1 MSDPGLL
8 DLLAPPR
15 CALCR
20 SPGELLCGACM
31 RALPLIA
38 GHRCERCGA
47 AAQRP
52 VAACAACRGR
62 RLGYDRALAA
72 LEYEG
77 TARDL
82 VHAFKDGGLRS
93 LAAPA
98 AALMALVVERPDAD
112 LITWVPA
119 DPLRQAIR
127 GYHPPRLL
135 VLALAAHW
143 QLEARPLIRGPLH
156 RRPQRGLSRA
166 QRRANVRHAF
176 SSRPVAGRSLV
187 LVDDV
192 MTTGATI
199 SAAARSLRAAGA
211 TWVVA
216 VTLARAD
223 AR

>member
-1 MSDPGLL
+1 
-8 DLLAPPR
+8 
-15 CALCR
+15 
-20 SPGELLCGACM
+20 M

-38 GHRCERCGA
+38 GHRCDRCGGA
-47 AAQRP
+47 AHRP
-52 VAACAACRGR
+52 VSACAACRGR
-62 RLGYDRALAA
+62 RLGYDRAVAA
-72 LEYEG
+72 LEYSG

-98 AALMALVVERPDAD
+98 AALIALVVERPDAD
-112 LITWVPA
+112 LVTWVPA

-135 VLALAAHW
+135 AGALARAW
-143 QLEARPLIRGPLH
+143 GLDARPLLRGPFH

-166 QRRANVRHAF
+166 ERRANVRDAF
-176 SSRPVAGRSLV
+176 VSHPVNGRALV

-199 SAAARSLRAAGA
+199 SAAARSLRRGGA
-211 TWVVA
+211 ISVLAVA
-216 VTLARAD
+216 LARAD
-223 AR
+223 GR

>member
-1 MSDPGLL
+1 MPISHAL

-20 SPGELLCGACM
+20 GPGALLCGPCL
-31 RALPLIA
+31 RALPIIG

-47 AAQRP
+47 ASQRP
-52 VAACAACRGR
+52 VSACSACRGR
-62 RLGYDRALAA
+62 RLGYDRAVAA
-72 LEYEG
+72 LEYTG
-77 TARDL
+77 AARDL

-98 AALMALVVERPDAD
+98 AALIRLVIDPPDAALV
-112 LITWVPA
+112 TWVPA

-127 GYHPPRLL
+127 GYHPPQLL
-135 VLALAAHW
+135 AQSLAEGWGMEAA
-143 QLEARPLIRGPLH
+143 PLLRGPLH

-176 SSRPVAGRSLV
+176 VSEPLAGGSVV

-192 MTTGATI
+192 RTTGATI
-199 SAAARSLRAAGA
+199 SAAAQALRRSGCDDVL
-211 TWVVA
+211 A

-223 AR
+223 SA

>member
-1 MSDPGLL
+1 MVSPL

-15 CALCR
+15 CALCL
-20 SPGELLCGACM
+20 SSGALLCGPCL
-31 RALPLIA
+31 RGLPLIA
-38 GHRCERCGA
+38 GHRCRRCGA
-47 AAQRP
+47 VAQRP
-52 VAACAACRGR
+52 VSACSQCRGQ
-62 RLGYDRALAA
+62 RLGYDQAIAA
-72 LEYEG
+72 LEYRG
-77 TARDL
+77 PARDL

-93 LAAPA
+93 LAQPC
-98 AALMALVVERPDAD
+98 AALIALVVDAPDAD
-112 LITWVPA
+112 VVTWVPA

-135 VLALAAHW
+135 AVALARAW
-143 QLEARPLIRGPLH
+143 GIEARPLLRGPLH

-166 QRRANVRHAF
+166 ERRANVRDAF
-176 SSRPVAGRSLV
+176 ASQPITGRSLV

-199 SAAARSLRAAGA
+199 SAAAGSLRRGGAAR
-211 TWVVA
+211 VLA

>member
-1 MSDPGLL
+1 VPISLL

-15 CALCR
+15 CAICR
-20 SPGELLCGACM
+20 SSGELLCGRCM

-47 AAQRP
+47 AAHRP
-52 VAACAACRGR
+52 VSACSACRGR
-62 RLGYDRALAA
+62 RLGYDRAVAA
-72 LEYEG
+72 LEYSG
-77 TARDL
+77 SARDL

-93 LAAPA
+93 LAAPG
-98 AALMALVVERPDAD
+98 AALIALVVERPAAD
-112 LITWVPA
+112 MITWVPA

-135 VLALAAHW
+135 AIALAKAW
-143 QLEARPLIRGPLH
+143 QIEARPLLRGPLH
-156 RRPQRGLSRA
+156 RRPQRGLTRA
-166 QRRANVRHAF
+166 ERRANVRDAF
-176 SSRPVAGRSLV
+176 ASAPVSGRSLV

-199 SAAARSLRAAGA
+199 SAAAGSLRRGGA
-211 TWVVA
+211 VHVLA

>member
-1 MSDPGLL
+1 MPVPSLL

-20 SPGELLCGACM
+20 ASGALRCGRCM

-38 GHRCERCGA
+38 GHRCDRCGA
-47 AAQRP
+47 AAHLP

-62 RLGYDRALAA
+62 RLGYDRAMAA
-72 LEYEG
+72 LEYTG

-98 AALMALVVERPDAD
+98 SALIALVVERPEVD
-112 LITWVPA
+112 LVTWVPA

-127 GYHPPRLL
+127 GYHPPQLL
-135 VLALAAHW
+135 AGALAGAW
-143 QLEARPLIRGPLH
+143 GIEARPLLRGPLH

-166 QRRANVRHAF
+166 ERRANVRQAF
-176 SSRPVAGRSLV
+176 ASQPVAGRSLV

-199 SAAARSLRAAGA
+199 SAAAGSLRRGGA
-211 TWVVA
+211 TRVLA